1 MFGRIFGRDKDD
13 QDQAVCAECGRTL
26 LAGEWTQ
33 TIVGP
38 DGEEQALTDPHA
50 QPVEM
55 GKRRMR
61 GWVRVAEEGLRT
73 RRQLSPW
80 VRRGAQF
87 ARSLPPRG

>member
-1 MFGRIFGRDKDD
+1 MVR
-13 QDQAVCAECGRTL
+13 L
-26 LAGEWTQ
+26 
-33 TIVGP
+33 GP